1 MIKNMA
7 NIGKYSTDSNFGA
20 FHTLY
25 IARASELP
33 EINPYLDNLL
43 FSLNR
48 PFDEV
53 FTAVYFTEGTGS
65 YSADQR
71 SSVSGTFWEHQ
82 LSFSIPK
89 DRIEVARELKKF
101 EEKAIV
107 CMIVLHNENEKKL
120 IGNQQY
126 PLQFVSK
133 IETGREIA
141 DPNQRVLNLTGISIA
156 EAPRFGGHITDAG
169 EEMVLPEV
177 DISDILQRVIA
188 LESDIKSFFLS
199 LTSIENNVNT
209 NISTINQTINRLNA
223 NFNALEG
230 LVGSLQ
236 VTVNQ
241 HSSQFVQI
249 FQQLQYL
256 QTLINQVNIGIQA
269 IIDRRRIISVNL
281 IAGQWTRVIHN
292 FDLID
297 QDAFTH
303 RISFENKTAFFP
315 VKSKNNDEIE
325 IYSSEDATVK
335 IILIALAAITSGK
348 ISVQS
353 VDLIAN
359 SWTQVTHNFNL
370 TDREAFTIECKFEE
384 QVAFLPV
391 RAVNSNVLE
400 IFSKEAVTIKAVMIG
415 V

>member
-1 MIKNMA
+1 MA

-25 IARASELP
+25 IARASDLP

-43 FSLNR
+43 LSLNR

-53 FTAVYFTEGTGS
+53 FTAIYFTEGTGS

-71 SSVSGTFWEHQ
+71 STVSGTFWEHQ

-89 DRIEVARELKKF
+89 DRVEVARELKKF
-101 EEKAIV
+101 EKKGIV

-141 DPNQRVLNLTGISIA
+141 DPNQRVLNLTGISIS
-156 EAPRFGGHITDAG
+156 EAPRFGGYVEDVG
-169 EEMVLPEV
+169 EEVVLPQMDV
-177 DISDILQRVIA
+177 SDILQRVIN
-188 LESDIKSFFLS
+188 LEANVNSFFLS
-199 LTSIENNVNT
+199 LALIENNVNT
-209 NISTINQTINRLNA
+209 NISSINQTVNKLNTD
-223 NFNALEG
+223 FNNLQG
-230 LVGSLQ
+230 LVGALRVS
-236 VTVNQ
+236 VNQ
-241 HSSQFVQI
+241 HSTQFTQI
-249 FQQLQYL
+249 SQQLNYL
-256 QTLINQVNIGIQA
+256 QSLINQVNIGIQA

-325 IYSSEDATVK
+325 IYSSEDVTVK

-353 VDLIAN
+353 VELTAN
-359 SWTQVTHNFNL
+359 AWTQVAHNFNL

-384 QVAFLPV
+384 RVAFLPV